1 MRVHDLIDRV
11 RKEIGDPLQPFLANK
26 KCDGTITWFDLPKN
40 HIERTTFS
48 LILLTGD
55 SQVAQVPN
63 HDYTINY
70 DLGQVTM
77 TVAPPDD
84 TTLIATGHAWAMMDN
99 DELSKELKDAVNW
112 HTYNQR
118 MTERYKDRH
127 GFITYRDAAINLAN
141 LPSIQDPLVIMRGT
155 INVFW
160 TLANDSATDI
170 DITTG
175 EGTTVSRTSRHESLM
190 RQIAALEDR
199 YVKDC
204 LVLNVGPYRM
214 EVGDL
219 RRVSQ
224 TTGRLVPSYKARE
237 YDDHRYPV
245 RKLPPI
251 DRSEEHTS
259 ELQSSLWYGGNL

>member
-1 MRVHDLIDRV
+1 MRVLDLIDRV

-26 KCDGTITWFDLPKN
+26 DCDGTVTWFDLPNN
-40 HIERTTFS
+40 HIDRTTFN
-48 LILLTGD
+48 LLLLVNGT
-55 SQVAQVPN
+55 QVPQTVGT
-63 HDYTINY
+63 DYTIDY

-77 TVAPPDD
+77 TEAPPDES
-84 TTLIATGHAWAMMDN
+84 TLIATGHSWAMMDN
-99 DELSKELKDAVNW
+99 DELSRELRDAVNW

-118 MTERYKDRH
+118 MTERYRDRH

-141 LPSIQDPLVIMRGT
+141 LPSIEDPLVIMRGT

-170 DITTG
+170 DVTTG
-175 EGTTVSRTSRHESLM
+175 EGTTVSRGSRHESLM

-199 YVKDC
+199 YAKDS

-224 TTGRLVPSYKARE
+224 TTGRLVPLFKARE
-237 YDDHRYPV
+237 YDDHRFPV

-251 DRSEEHTS
+251 DSQYED
-259 ELQSSLWYGGNL
+259 QSGVPGQFWYGGGL